1 MTEPGPYRRDREID
15 KPLGQQR
22 RTRRGLSLSVSRN
35 ALLASLAVVA
45 LAGGSA
51 WIVLNRGMPRQVQP
65 EVSVV
70 PEQQAAAQPAEPAAS
85 PSGTEKPHDG
95 PAIIKVKPDNAA
107 APGDD
112 TTGSQSVIVI
122 RDPSELMQ
130 DARTAHLPDR
140 ALIEQ
145 TEYGPLPVR
154 GPDGRRPFDVYAG
167 KWSGSR
173 GARVAIVIGGLG
185 LSQTGTQDAI
195 RKLPGGVTLA
205 FSPQGNSL
213 TRWMQEARRGGHE
226 VLMQLPLEPFDY
238 PRVNPGRNTLITEA
252 EAAQNTE
259 FLHWAL
265 GRTTN
270 YTGVMNY
277 MGARFMTDS
286 RAMKPV
292 IEELATRGL
301 MFLDDGTSARS
312 LAGDMA
318 AAARMPFA
326 AGDAVIDSEMDK
338 AAILKKLDQL
348 EATARARTFAVGT
361 GSAFD
366 LTVNTVAAWVRE
378 ETKRGIEIVPVS
390 ALAADPGR

>member
-1 MTEPGPYRRDREID
+1 MPPGP
-15 KPLGQQR
+15 
-22 RTRRGLSLSVSRN
+22 S
-35 ALLASLAVVA
+35 
-45 LAGGSA
+45 
-51 WIVLNRGMPRQVQP
+51 
-65 EVSVV
+65 
-70 PEQQAAAQPAEPAAS
+70 
-85 PSGTEKPHDG
+85 
-95 PAIIKVKPDNAA
+95 IIKLSPDTSDAKN
-107 APGDD
+107 
-112 TTGSQSVIVI
+112 VIVI
-122 RDPSELMQ
+122 RDPSELTQ

-185 LSQTGTQDAI
+185 LSQTGTQEAI
-195 RKLPGGVTLA
+195 RKLPGSVTLA

-213 TRWMQEARRGGHE
+213 TRWMQQARRNGHE

-238 PRVNPGRNTLITEA
+238 PRVNPGHNTLITEA
-252 EAAQNTE
+252 DPARNTE

-277 MGARFMTDS
+277 MGARFLADGK
-286 RAMKPV
+286 AMKPV
-292 IEELATRGL
+292 IDELATRGL

-318 AAARMPFA
+318 AGARMPFA
-326 AGDAVIDSEMDK
+326 AGDAVIDAEQDK
-338 AAILKKLDQL
+338 AAILKRLDQL
-348 EATARARTFAVGT
+348 EATARARTFAIGT

-366 LTVNTVAAWVRE
+366 LTVDTVAAWVRE
-378 ETKRGIEIVPVS
+378 ATKRGIEIVPVS

>member
-1 MTEPGPYRRDREID
+1 MTEPGHFRRDREID
-15 KPLGQQR
+15 RPLGQ
-22 RTRRGLSLSVSRN
+22 TRRERRRLSLSVSRN
-35 ALLASLAVVA
+35 ALVASLAVLVVG
-45 LAGGSA
+45 GGSA
-51 WIVLNRGMPRQVQP
+51 WIVMNRDTPRNVQP

-70 PEQQAAAQPAEPAAS
+70 PEQQATAAPEAKPQPVAS
-85 PSGTEKPHDG
+85 EKPDNG
-95 PAIIKVKPDNAA
+95 PAIIKVNPDNAA
-107 APGDD
+107 RPGDNAAD
-112 TTGSQSVIVI
+112 SQSVIVI
-122 RDPSELMQ
+122 RDPSELTQ

-185 LSQTGTQDAI
+185 LSQTGTQEAI
-195 RKLPGGVTLA
+195 RKLPGSVTLA

-213 TRWMQEARRGGHE
+213 TRWMQQARRNGHE

-238 PRVNPGRNTLITEA
+238 PRVNPGHNTLITEA
-252 EAAQNTE
+252 DPARNTE

-277 MGARFMTDS
+277 MGARFLADGK
-286 RAMKPV
+286 AMKPV
-292 IEELATRGL
+292 IDELATRGL

-318 AAARMPFA
+318 AGARMPFA
-326 AGDAVIDSEMDK
+326 AGDAVIDAEQDK
-338 AAILKKLDQL
+338 AAILKRLDQL
-348 EATARARTFAVGT
+348 EATARARTFAIGT

-366 LTVNTVAAWVRE
+366 LTVDTVAAWVRE
-378 ETKRGIEIVPVS
+378 ATKRGIEIVPVS

>member
-1 MTEPGPYRRDREID
+1 MTEPGHFRRDREID
-15 KPLGQQR
+15 RPLGQTR
-22 RTRRGLSLSVSRN
+22 RERRGLSLSVSRN
-35 ALLASLAVVA
+35 ALIASLAVLVVG
-45 LAGGSA
+45 GGSA
-51 WIVLNRGMPRQVQP
+51 WIVLNRDTPRNVQP

-70 PEQQAAAQPAEPAAS
+70 PEQQTTSAPEAKPQTVAS
-85 PSGTEKPHDG
+85 EKPANG
-95 PAIIKVKPDNAA
+95 PAIIKVNPDNAA
-107 APGDD
+107 RPGDNAAD
-112 TTGSQSVIVI
+112 SQSVIVI
-122 RDPSELMQ
+122 RDPSELTQ

-185 LSQTGTQDAI
+185 LSQTGTQEAI
-195 RKLPGGVTLA
+195 RKLPGSVTLA

-213 TRWMQEARRGGHE
+213 TRWMQQARRNGHE

-238 PRVNPGRNTLITEA
+238 PRVNPGHNTLITEA
-252 EAAQNTE
+252 DPARNTE

-277 MGARFMTDS
+277 MGARFLADGK
-286 RAMKPV
+286 AMKPV
-292 IEELATRGL
+292 IDELATRGL

-318 AAARMPFA
+318 AGARMPFA
-326 AGDAVIDSEMDK
+326 AGDAVIDAEQDK
-338 AAILKKLDQL
+338 AAILKRLDQL
-348 EATARARTFAVGT
+348 EATARARTFAIGT

-366 LTVNTVAAWVRE
+366 LTVDTVAAWVRE
-378 ETKRGIEIVPVS
+378 ATKRGIEIVPVS